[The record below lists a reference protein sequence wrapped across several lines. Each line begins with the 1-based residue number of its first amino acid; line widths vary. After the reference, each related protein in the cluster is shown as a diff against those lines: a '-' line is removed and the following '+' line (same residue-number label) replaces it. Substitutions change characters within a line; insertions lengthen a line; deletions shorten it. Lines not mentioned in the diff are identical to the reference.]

1 MFEQKID
8 RVRRS
13 HLGHVE
19 IRLVLNV
26 EQGTFDKISSF
37 VRKQRYRPGESNQLE
52 VTRVKFGMKRN
63 HRGELEKP

>member
-1 MFEQKID
+1 MFKQKID

-13 HLGHVE
+13 HQGHVE

-37 VRKQRYRPGESNQLE
+37 VRKQRYRLGESNQLD
-52 VTRVKFGMKRN
+52 VTRVKFRMKRN